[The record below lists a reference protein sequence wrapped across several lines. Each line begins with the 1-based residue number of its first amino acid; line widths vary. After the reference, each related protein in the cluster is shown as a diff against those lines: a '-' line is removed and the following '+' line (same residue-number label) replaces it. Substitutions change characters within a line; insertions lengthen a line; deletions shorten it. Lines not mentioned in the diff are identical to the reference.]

1 MKYFVFIS
9 NPQIPEA
16 ITNSYY
22 DATVIRKELVRRGY
36 NASIMELMDDD
47 WVLRS
52 NKTRTKIK
60 IKD

>member
-52 NKTRTKIK
+52 NKIRTKIK
-60 IKD
+60 VKD